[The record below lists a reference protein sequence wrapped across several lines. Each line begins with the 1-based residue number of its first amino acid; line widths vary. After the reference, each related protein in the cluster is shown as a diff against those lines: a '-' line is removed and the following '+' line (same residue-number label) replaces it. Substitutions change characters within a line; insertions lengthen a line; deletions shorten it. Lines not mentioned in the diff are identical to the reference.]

1 MNQSDFVMLLTC
13 TRELNGSNLG
23 RDTSYPELFVVLPST
38 YWRMKTKGRSS
49 AVSSSPGG
57 GRISLFSTLSRP
69 DLEPHI
75 LLSIWLRGKGS
86 LLKDKAAG
94 A

>member
-1 MNQSDFVMLLTC
+1 
-13 TRELNGSNLG
+13 
-23 RDTSYPELFVVLPST
+23 
-38 YWRMKTKGRSS
+38 
-49 AVSSSPGG
+49 VSSSPGG